1 MLGRPIF
8 LQGLWS
14 QPFLPFRRAFSA
26 WAGILMRFSPGSIL
40 TLEKIW
46 NKIPRFSMYFAYF
59 PGKRKSF
66 RKAGRKNKAPNHGRS
81 KSAPAERRKEVSD
94 SPGSGIV

>member
-1 MLGRPIF
+1 MLGQPVF

-26 WAGILMRFSPGSIL
+26 WAGSLMRFSPGSIL

-46 NKIPRFSMYFAYF
+46 NKIPRFSKYFAYF
-59 PGKRKSF
+59 PGKKEIIPESGQKEQSPKPRTEQF
-66 RKAGRKNKAPNHGRS
+66 R
-81 KSAPAERRKEVSD
+81 
-94 SPGSGIV
+94 PGGKT